1 MMQLHRVVL
10 LLVLFAAVTAP
21 ARPVTLAD
29 PAPAGLVAALAVTV
43 NPPDAAATLL
53 HGVVVEQH
61 GQVLA
66 ERYFRSADK
75 VLGEFW
81 SHDITFDADT
91 LHDLRSISKS
101 VVSLLVGIALQQ
113 NRITSLD
120 TPVVDLLPAPAGA
133 PGGAALR
140 RITLRHLL
148 TMSAGLAWDE
158 DGSVSLFSNETQMEF
173 SGNMVGYVLSRP
185 VVESPG
191 VHYRYNSGCV
201 VLLAAVLEK
210 ATGQTL
216 EQYARQALF
225 EPLGI
230 TALSWGTNR
239 KGQAMAHAGLRLRP
253 RDLAKVGRLI
263 LAGGRWGGRQ
273 IVPADY
279 LRDSL
284 RGELAAERDWRYG
297 YLWRTGAMRVHDRNW
312 SWIAAMGNGGQR
324 LYLVP
329 ELDLVVVITAGRYN
343 QSQPANSRG
352 SEEIFRHVLE
362 DVVRYPEARP

>member
-1 MMQLHRVVL
+1 MQPLRVVL
-10 LLVLFAAVTAP
+10 LLVLLAAAAAP
-21 ARPVTLAD
+21 ARPDTRAD
-29 PAPAGLVAALAVTV
+29 PGPVRLEAALAVTV
-43 NPPDAAATLL
+43 NPPDAAATRL

-75 VLGEFW
+75 VMGEFW
-81 SHDITFDADT
+81 SHDVTFDADT
-91 LHDLRSISKS
+91 LHDVRSISKS

-140 RITLRHLL
+140 SITLRHLL

-158 DGSVSLFSNETQMEF
+158 DGSVSLFSDETQMEF

-191 VHYRYNSGCV
+191 VHYHYNSGGV

-210 ATGQTL
+210 VTGLTL
-216 EQYARQALF
+216 EKYARQVLF

-230 TALSWGTNR
+230 TALAWATGR
-239 KGQAMAHAGLRLRP
+239 HGQVMAHAGLRLRP
-253 RDLAKVGRLI
+253 RDLGKIGRLI

-297 YLWRTGAMRVHDRNW
+297 YLWRTGAMPVQNRNW
-312 SWIAAMGNGGQR
+312 NWIAAMGNGGQR

-343 QSQPANSRG
+343 QSQPANSRA

-362 DVVRYPEARP
+362 DVALHPGTQP

>member
-1 MMQLHRVVL
+1 MMPPPRVVL
-10 LLVLFAAVTAP
+10 LLVLLAAVTAP
-21 ARPVTLAD
+21 ARPVFGSE
-29 PAPAGLVAALAVTV
+29 PAPARLVAALALTV
-43 NPPDAAATLL
+43 NPPDAAASRL

-75 VLGEFW
+75 VLGKFG
-81 SHDITFDADT
+81 SPDVAFDADT

-140 RITLRHLL
+140 HITLRHLL

-158 DGSVSLFSNETQMEF
+158 DGSVSLFSDETRMET

-185 VVESPG
+185 VAKSPG
-191 VHYRYNSGCV
+191 LNYHYNSGCV

-210 ATGQTL
+210 VTGMTL
-216 EQYARQALF
+216 EQYARQTLF

-230 TALSWGTNR
+230 TNLTWGTGR
-239 KGQAMAHAGLRLRP
+239 KGQVMAHAGLRLRP
-253 RDLAKVGRLI
+253 RDLGKIGRLI
-263 LAGGRWGGRQ
+263 LAGGRWGGQQ

-284 RGELAAERDWRYG
+284 RGDLPAERDWRYG
-297 YLWRTGAMRVHDRNW
+297 YLWRTGTMLLHNRNW
-312 SWIAAMGNGGQR
+312 NWTAAMGNGGQR

-329 ELDLVVVITAGRYN
+329 DLDLVVVITAGRYN
-343 QSQPANSRG
+343 QSQPANSRA
-352 SEEIFRHVLE
+352 SEELFRRVLE
-362 DVVRYPEARP
+362 DVAILSGSR